1 MACGEASVCPDASL
15 GRRVIGR
22 PSRWLAGATPLLSVR
37 LDVPLG
43 MLEPRSLATAGA
55 DARGMERGRLGA
67 ASHGLSVGEVG
78 VCAVVEYACV
88 HDPPRNYGLLG
99 SVTCVGRGRVPV
111 GPLIL
116 WASLAVPV
124 SAHPPTGRAV

>member
-1 MACGEASVCPDASL
+1 MHPALPSASY
-15 GRRVIGR
+15 R
-22 PSRWLAGATPLLSVR
+22 PPRALP
-37 LDVPLG
+37 VP
-43 MLEPRSLATAGA
+43 THTHTHTQAGA

-67 ASHGLSVGEVG
+67 ASHDLSVGEVG

-111 GPLIL
+111 GTLIL
-116 WASLAVPV
+116 WARLAVPV
-124 SAHPPTGRAV
+124 SGHPKQNCTMYIH

>member
-1 MACGEASVCPDASL
+1 MHPALPSASY
-15 GRRVIGR
+15 R
-22 PSRWLAGATPLLSVR
+22 PPRALP
-37 LDVPLG
+37 VP
-43 MLEPRSLATAGA
+43 TYTHTHTQAGA

-111 GPLIL
+111 GTLIL

-124 SAHPPTGRAV
+124 SAHPPIGRDI

>member
-1 MACGEASVCPDASL
+1 
-15 GRRVIGR
+15 
-22 PSRWLAGATPLLSVR
+22 
-37 LDVPLG
+37 
-43 MLEPRSLATAGA
+43 
-55 DARGMERGRLGA
+55 MERGRLGE

-111 GPLIL
+111 GTLIL
-116 WASLAVPV
+116 WASLAVPKV
-124 SAHPPTGRAV
+124 PPKKITASFTAPLPTLHSTKPRYFPAEG